1 MEKTKGN
8 GRRDVLVVSRREK
21 SADPAFYYQFTVNE
35 DNKLGDLF
43 LCDEGA
49 RADYAV
55 FGDVL
60 AFDATYRTN
69 SYRKPFVVLLGI
81 NHHRRTIVFGFALL
95 SYETEQMY
103 TWLLETFLAAMDRKQ
118 PKTVITDGDKAM
130 RKAISKKFP
139 QAKHRL
145 CCWHIGRNAQAN
157 VNKEFTSDF
166 RRCMLRPYTQER
178 FEKKWKEIILQQC

>member
-1 MEKTKGN
+1 MVERSGGYREVGYLMK
-8 GRRDVLVVSRREK
+8 DVQNRLDYAKWRKLKETDAETCLSYLEGKK

-35 DNKLGDLF
+35 DNRLGDLF
-43 LCDEGA
+43 LCDGGA

-95 SYETEQMY
+95 SDEIEQMY

-130 RKAISKKFP
+130 RKAISKKFS

-145 CCWHIGRNAQAN
+145 CCWHIGRNA
-157 VNKEFTSDF
+157 
-166 RRCMLRPYTQER
+166 
-178 FEKKWKEIILQQC
+178 